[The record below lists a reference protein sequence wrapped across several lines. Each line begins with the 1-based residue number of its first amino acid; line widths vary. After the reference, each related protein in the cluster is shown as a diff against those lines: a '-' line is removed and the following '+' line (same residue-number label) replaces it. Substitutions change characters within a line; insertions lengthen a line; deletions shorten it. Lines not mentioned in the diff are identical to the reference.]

1 MRCVLLIHSAAT
13 SQRRAPAPRQRCI
26 FLKTNSHSGSGR
38 PAVHEHTASGRNTS
52 TSRPFSLLLSPHTQ
66 GLISQRADV
75 NIQHPPPYLGRSP
88 SLPMTTARHKEGSL
102 HGTLPH
108 RAHVLL
114 LRPALGHV
122 PNTCTYTTPS
132 SARALRNPAGGYTHS
147 GSTFVT
153 FLCLCLFLHLPTHN
167 RRWSSR
173 NLFCDRT
180 SGHCCTTSQ

>member
-1 MRCVLLIHSAAT
+1 MTLECYPT
-13 SQRRAPAPRQRCI
+13 P
-26 FLKTNSHSGSGR
+26 
-38 PAVHEHTASGRNTS
+38 
-52 TSRPFSLLLSPHTQ
+52 RPFLSPLESTHTQ
-66 GLISQRADV
+66 GLLSQGGGADV
-75 NIQHPPPYLGRSP
+75 NIQHPPPNLGRSP

-114 LRPALGHV
+114 LRPALG
-122 PNTCTYTTPS
+122 PLSNTRTYTTPN

-153 FLCLCLFLHLPTHN
+153 FLCLSLFLHLPTHN

>member
-1 MRCVLLIHSAAT
+1 MRGLWAPPGLVTPDYCLSLLALSRDAGIF
-13 SQRRAPAPRQRCI
+13 PR
-26 FLKTNSHSGSGR
+26 HGR
-38 PAVHEHTASGRNTS
+38 
-52 TSRPFSLLLSPHTQ
+52 FSLLSSPHTHKDFSPK
-66 GLISQRADV
+66 GGGADV
-75 NIQHPPPYLGRSP
+75 NIQHPPPNLGRSP
-88 SLPMTTARHKEGSL
+88 SQPMTTARHKEGSL

-108 RAHVLL
+108 RAPVLL
-114 LRPALGHV
+114 LRPALG
-122 PNTCTYTTPS
+122 PRSNTCTYTTPN

-153 FLCLCLFLHLPTHN
+153 VLCLSLFLHLPTHN